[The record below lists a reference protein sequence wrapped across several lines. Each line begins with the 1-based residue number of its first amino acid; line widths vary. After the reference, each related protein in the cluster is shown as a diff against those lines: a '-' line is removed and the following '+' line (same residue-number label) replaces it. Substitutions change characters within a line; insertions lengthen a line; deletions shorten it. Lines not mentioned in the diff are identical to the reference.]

1 MTEPPERP
9 DRHPQTL
16 GHLEIQGSG
25 GHLEIRD
32 GHAESPRPERHQEA
46 PGPGRQA
53 PAVRPADSHVE
64 IQQKLAA
71 ALADLVPDDPSIPPH
86 PYLRRHLAQHAAQG
100 HVLDDT
106 HVPPALL
113 PWETSAAVRRLLA
126 AGESSSLRQQWL
138 QAWAKLE
145 PFTRDLTPLSRLA
158 SLQLAH
164 HAATARHLPPE
175 RRGNPPE
182 PFAES
187 PVTPLW
193 SDCAS
198 AENLWALTDPAV
210 TSLTSVTP
218 RGPRRTLVVAGDD
231 HGAVRLLRPD
241 GTAAAA
247 PLALHQGAV
256 THLLPLADGLVVTA
270 GTDGRVTV
278 LDAHRARPIRQIH
291 HRERAWVTSLIRHEQ
306 SEHAP
311 ALLAAYGDGHIA
323 AFDAATFQPADIPL
337 PVLESAPV
345 LLQSTRLPG
354 PADPPRT
361 ECGSPVRGGEAAVS
375 GPPRSGTPV
384 LLFAQHDTVGCFDGR
399 TTARCSRHPAAVRA
413 LLALPDR
420 SGRYAVALEDGSLAL
435 HDAAAPQ
442 LRLPAPT
449 GTGPDTTQ
457 ATALQVVEVENR
469 QTLASASA
477 DGTVRLWELPALR
490 PLHLAL
496 PGHSAPAT
504 ALTAVTRDGHTRL
517 YSAGLDSTIRTW
529 PLSSAALQNPPPVWT
544 PITASALS
552 PPPMRLLATAE
563 EARTKVWNI
572 ETGAEQLVH
581 EGDSSTAL
589 AWVPLGTRLLLAAGM
604 SDSSVVLW
612 DLTEGGAA
620 STVRALTG
628 HYSPALCLVPM
639 IDDATALLAG
649 GGADG
654 RVLVWDLS
662 TGRTVHSFS
671 QHVFSVRCLASVH
684 SRHGFLL
691 ASGGSDG
698 NVRIWD
704 LRRPPREAG
713 GGHRSDPVTIR
724 CEQHAVND
732 VAFFPLD
739 NGGLRLATAG
749 QDGSLKVWSVREGQ
763 GQEPVPG
770 RQERSRERSYDGVDL
785 VREFNPGDGELTA
798 VTRFTDGRGRTV
810 FAVAGRT
817 GIHLW
822 DATVDRPLLQAVT
835 GYPVNTLKMAPQRA
849 SESVA
854 PVLLATGEA
863 GTMILRLDDKRL

>member
-9 DRHPQTL
+9 DRGPQ
-16 GHLEIQGSG
+16 
-25 GHLEIRD
+25 
-32 GHAESPRPERHQEA
+32 A
-46 PGPGRQA
+46 PGQ
-53 PAVRPADSHVE
+53 VE

-71 ALADLVPDDPSIPPH
+71 ALAGLVPDDPSIPPH

-126 AGESSSLRQQWL
+126 AGESSPLRQQWL

-145 PFTRDLTPLSRLA
+145 PFTRNLSPLSRLA

-175 RRGNPPE
+175 QRGTPPE
-182 PFAES
+182 PFAGS

-210 TSLTSVTP
+210 TSLTSLTP

-247 PLALHQGAV
+247 PLPLHQGAV
-256 THLLPLADGLVVTA
+256 TQLLPLADGLVVTA
-270 GTDGRVTV
+270 GTDGRITV

-291 HRERAWVTSLIRHEQ
+291 HRERAWVSSLIRHEQ
-306 SEHAP
+306 SAY
-311 ALLAAYGDGHIA
+311 ASTLLAAYDDGHIA
-323 AFDAATFQPADIPL
+323 AFDAATFQPVDIPL

-354 PADPPRT
+354 RADPPH
-361 ECGSPVRGGEAAVS
+361 PGGGAPAQDGAAEP
-375 GPPRSGTPV
+375 GPPPPGTPV

-399 TTARCSRHPAAVRA
+399 TTTRCSRHPAAVRA
-413 LLALPDR
+413 LLALPDG
-420 SGRYAVALEDGSLAL
+420 SARYVVALEDGSLAL
-435 HDAAAPQ
+435 HDAAAPHR
-442 LRLPAPT
+442 RLAPPT
-449 GTGPDTTQ
+449 GTGPGTTQ
-457 ATALQVVEVENR
+457 ATALRVVEVENR

-490 PLHLAL
+490 PLHQAL

-504 ALTAVTRDGHTRL
+504 ALTSVTRDGHTRL
-517 YSAGLDSTIRTW
+517 YSAGLDCTIRAW
-529 PLSSAALQNPPPVWT
+529 PLSAAALHDPPPVWT

-563 EARTKVWNI
+563 ETRTKVWNI
-572 ETGAEQLVH
+572 ETGAERLVH
-581 EGDSSTAL
+581 EGDSPTAL

-604 SDSSVVLW
+604 SDSSVALW
-612 DLTEGGAA
+612 DLTERGPV
-620 STVRALTG
+620 STVRELTG

-639 IDDATALLAG
+639 VDDSTALLAG

-662 TGRTVHSFS
+662 TGQTVHSFS
-671 QHVFSVRCLASVH
+671 QHVLSVRCLASVH

-704 LRRPPREAG
+704 LRQHSRAAG
-713 GGHRSDPVTIR
+713 DGHRPNPVTNPATIR

-749 QDGSLKVWSVREGQ
+749 QDGSLKVWSVREEE
-763 GQEPVPG
+763 QE
-770 RQERSRERSYDGVDL
+770 ERDGEERAQDPERLRDRSYDGADL
-785 VREFNPGDGELTA
+785 VREFNPGDGALTA
-798 VTRFTDGRGRTV
+798 VTRFTAGRGRTL

-849 SESVA
+849 SESAA

>member
-9 DRHPQTL
+9 DRGPQ
-16 GHLEIQGSG
+16 
-25 GHLEIRD
+25 
-32 GHAESPRPERHQEA
+32 A
-46 PGPGRQA
+46 PGQ
-53 PAVRPADSHVE
+53 VE

-71 ALADLVPDDPSIPPH
+71 ALAGLVPDDPSIPPH

-126 AGESSSLRQQWL
+126 AGESSPLRQQWL

-145 PFTRDLTPLSRLA
+145 PFTRNLSPLSRLA

-175 RRGNPPE
+175 QRGTPPE
-182 PFAES
+182 PFAGS

-210 TSLTSVTP
+210 TSLTSLTP

-247 PLALHQGAV
+247 PLPLHQGAV
-256 THLLPLADGLVVTA
+256 TQLLPLADGLVVTA

-291 HRERAWVTSLIRHEQ
+291 HRERAWVSSLIRHEQ
-306 SEHAP
+306 SAY
-311 ALLAAYGDGHIA
+311 ASTLLAAYDDGHIA
-323 AFDAATFQPADIPL
+323 AFDAATFQPVDIPL

-354 PADPPRT
+354 RAAPPAPGGGAPAQDGDAVVPGPR
-361 ECGSPVRGGEAAVS
+361 
-375 GPPRSGTPV
+375 PRGTPV

-399 TTARCSRHPAAVRA
+399 TTTRCSRHPAAVRA
-413 LLALPDR
+413 LLAPPDG
-420 SGRYAVALEDGSLAL
+420 SGRYVVALEDGSLAL
-435 HDAAAPQ
+435 HDAAAPHP
-442 LRLPAPT
+442 RLAPPT
-449 GTGPDTTQ
+449 GTGPGTTQ
-457 ATALQVVEVENR
+457 ATALRVVEVENR

-490 PLHLAL
+490 PLHQAL

-504 ALTAVTRDGHTRL
+504 ALTSVTRDGHTRL
-517 YSAGLDSTIRTW
+517 YSAGLDCTIRAW
-529 PLSSAALQNPPPVWT
+529 PLSAAALHDPPRVWT
-544 PITASALS
+544 PITVSALS

-563 EARTKVWNI
+563 ETRTKVWNI
-572 ETGAEQLVH
+572 ETGAERLVH
-581 EGDSSTAL
+581 EGDSPTAL

-604 SDSSVVLW
+604 SDSSVALW
-612 DLTEGGAA
+612 DLTERGPV
-620 STVRALTG
+620 STVRELTG

-639 IDDATALLAG
+639 VDDSTALLAG

-662 TGRTVHSFS
+662 TGQTVHSFS
-671 QHVFSVRCLASVH
+671 QHVLSVRCLASVH
-684 SRHGFLL
+684 SRYGFLL

-704 LRRPPREAG
+704 LRRHSRAADD
-713 GGHRSDPVTIR
+713 GHRPDPITIR

-749 QDGSLKVWSVREGQ
+749 QDGSLKVWSVREEEQDGEEREQ
-763 GQEPVPG
+763 DPG
-770 RQERSRERSYDGVDL
+770 PRPEERSRDRSYDGADL

-798 VTRFTDGRGRTV
+798 VTRFTAGRGRTL

-849 SESVA
+849 SESAA